1 MSDWEEFLRALGGS
15 LLIIGIMLCS
25 VICLYKYAVCQK
37 KKEKSTINVV
47 PRQYSNLESKH
58 NSGVG
63 VVVMPQ
69 NTAICSSV

>member
-1 MSDWEEFLRALGGS
+1 MSDSEDFLRALGGS
-15 LLIIGIMLCS
+15 LLIISTMICL
-25 VICLYKYAVCQK
+25 VICLYKYAVCQEK
-37 KKEKSTINVV
+37 KNKNTINVV

-63 VVVMPQ
+63 IIVTPQ